1 MNLVFL
7 TVLLGMLLSALDQ
20 TVVSTALPTIVG
32 DLGGAGHLSWVVS
45 SYLLADTVAT
55 VLAGKF
61 GDLFGGK
68 AVFQVSAGTF
78 VLASAA
84 CGFAGNMTWL
94 IAWRAVQGLGAG
106 GLMVTATAL
115 IADVIPLRERGKYQ
129 GALGAVFGVTTV
141 IGPLIGGMFT
151 DHLSWRWVFYI
162 NLPIGVGGVI
172 VLAAATVPTARSASR
187 PVIDYLG
194 IVFVSLG
201 ASGLTLALS
210 WGGTEYPWTSTTI
223 LGLFAGSV
231 VALAVFVI
239 VETRATDPNLPMRLF
254 RSSVFSISVILA
266 FIVGFAMLG
275 ALTFLPTY
283 LQYVKGVSATG
294 SGVQTLPLVV
304 GLLATSVFSGVVV
317 GRTGRYKVFPVA
329 GSFIMAIG
337 LFLLSRLTSATP
349 FWSMALDMLVL
360 GIGIGLCMQVLTII
374 VQNIVDYRD
383 LGVATSGVTFFRT
396 LGSSFGAAVFGTIY
410 SNVLSHRLPAAIA
423 ASPGV
428 DPRVV
433 STPAELHQYPKAKIA
448 PIVDAYAHA
457 IHVVFLAAVPVAG
470 IAFVLAL
477 FLKEVPLRGT
487 SRAAASDVGDGFGM
501 PEGAD
506 SEQCLEVA
514 IAWLFRR
521 KGRDA
526 LPIIRRD
533 SATTLD
539 IADGWCVGQVHLRAR
554 VRGSANLEAISRRV
568 HVPAPVLHPAFEA
581 ARKHGYLTGDDGQ
594 LELTEVGQREI
605 DRLVGATRR
614 WLADELTDWGAGDD
628 ELLTRALDN
637 MANQFIDQDPQLLPA
652 PEVPVAIGGRR
663 ENS

>member
-1 MNLVFL
+1 MAVELAPTPSADGVIDRRRMNLVFL

-61 GDLFGGK
+61 GDLFGRK

-84 CGFAGNMTWL
+84 CGFAGNMTSL

-162 NLPIGVGGVI
+162 NLPIGVGVI
-172 VLAAATVPTARSASR
+172 VLAAATVPTAGSASR

-239 VETRATDPNLPMRLF
+239 VETRATDPNLPTRLF

-374 VQNIVDYRD
+374 VQKSSTI
-383 LGVATSGVTFFRT
+383 ATS
-396 LGSSFGAAVFGTIY
+396 
-410 SNVLSHRLPAAIA
+410 
-423 ASPGV
+423 ASP
-428 DPRVV
+428 R
-433 STPAELHQYPKAKIA
+433 
-448 PIVDAYAHA
+448 
-457 IHVVFLAAVPVAG
+457 LA
-470 IAFVLAL
+470 
-477 FLKEVPLRGT
+477 
-487 SRAAASDVGDGFGM
+487 
-501 PEGAD
+501 
-506 SEQCLEVA
+506 
-514 IAWLFRR
+514 
-521 KGRDA
+521 
-526 LPIIRRD
+526 
-533 SATTLD
+533 
-539 IADGWCVGQVHLRAR
+539 
-554 VRGSANLEAISRRV
+554 
-568 HVPAPVLHPAFEA
+568 
-581 ARKHGYLTGDDGQ
+581 
-594 LELTEVGQREI
+594 
-605 DRLVGATRR
+605 
-614 WLADELTDWGAGDD
+614 
-628 ELLTRALDN
+628 
-637 MANQFIDQDPQLLPA
+637 
-652 PEVPVAIGGRR
+652 
-663 ENS
+663 

>member
-1 MNLVFL
+1 
-7 TVLLGMLLSALDQ
+7 
-20 TVVSTALPTIVG
+20 
-32 DLGGAGHLSWVVS
+32 
-45 SYLLADTVAT
+45 
-55 VLAGKF
+55 
-61 GDLFGGK
+61 
-68 AVFQVSAGTF
+68 
-78 VLASAA
+78 
-84 CGFAGNMTWL
+84 
-94 IAWRAVQGLGAG
+94 
-106 GLMVTATAL
+106 MVTATAL

-141 IGPLIGGMFT
+141 IGPLIGGLFT

-162 NLPIGVGGVI
+162 NLPIGVGVI
-172 VLAAATVPTARSASR
+172 VLAAATVPTAGSASR

-374 VQNIVDYRD
+374 VQKSSTI
-383 LGVATSGVTFFRT
+383 ATS
-396 LGSSFGAAVFGTIY
+396 
-410 SNVLSHRLPAAIA
+410 
-423 ASPGV
+423 ASP
-428 DPRVV
+428 R
-433 STPAELHQYPKAKIA
+433 
-448 PIVDAYAHA
+448 
-457 IHVVFLAAVPVAG
+457 LA
-470 IAFVLAL
+470 
-477 FLKEVPLRGT
+477 
-487 SRAAASDVGDGFGM
+487 
-501 PEGAD
+501 
-506 SEQCLEVA
+506 
-514 IAWLFRR
+514 
-521 KGRDA
+521 
-526 LPIIRRD
+526 
-533 SATTLD
+533 
-539 IADGWCVGQVHLRAR
+539 
-554 VRGSANLEAISRRV
+554 
-568 HVPAPVLHPAFEA
+568 
-581 ARKHGYLTGDDGQ
+581 
-594 LELTEVGQREI
+594 
-605 DRLVGATRR
+605 
-614 WLADELTDWGAGDD
+614 
-628 ELLTRALDN
+628 
-637 MANQFIDQDPQLLPA
+637 
-652 PEVPVAIGGRR
+652 
-663 ENS
+663 